1 MCIRD
6 RSILRNSIENVN
18 STAFGFE
25 KFSIPTIDVPQTS
38 WFGGRLVPGES
49 STTTFTIT
57 NPTNKTLEISITPQ
71 KLELIEEFTLDGTTE
86 THLKDSILNTTKT
99 YRPNYIPIA
108 NFTSNN
114 FTTQDLELQGKF
126 PENSSL
132 LVLNANFEFDTF
144 MNKTNPIYADDL
156 RISSLYLYDW
166 NDKNNNTKITSDER
180 SLVNRGGSWGTVQ
193 ELRVTEPEMKFED
206 TPIAVSY
213 THLTLPTIYSV

>member
-1 MCIRD
+1 MSSATDLHNDVFTQGTGLVDSFQAVRNVNGHAGTFTVQNSGTSQNIE
-6 RSILRNSIENVN
+6 SILRNSIENVN

-71 KLELIEEFTLDGTTE
+71 KLELIEEFTLDGTTK

-114 FTTQDLELQGKF
+114 FTTQDLESQGKF
-126 PENSSL
+126 PGNSSL
-132 LVLNANFEFDTF
+132 
-144 MNKTNPIYADDL
+144 
-156 RISSLYLYDW
+156 
-166 NDKNNNTKITSDER
+166 
-180 SLVNRGGSWGTVQ
+180 
-193 ELRVTEPEMKFED
+193 
-206 TPIAVSY
+206 
-213 THLTLPTIYSV
+213 